1 MGTNFKIIFYCASML
16 QVLGPRP
23 KEELEAELR
32 VVADEPLTCAN
43 YLKKFHLLIDL
54 EEHTHMETLAT
65 KYAYN

>member
-1 MGTNFKIIFYCASML
+1 ML

-23 KEELEAELR
+23 KEELEAELNHF
-32 VVADEPLTCAN
+32 VDESLTCAN
-43 YLKKFHLLIDL
+43 YVQKFHLLIDL